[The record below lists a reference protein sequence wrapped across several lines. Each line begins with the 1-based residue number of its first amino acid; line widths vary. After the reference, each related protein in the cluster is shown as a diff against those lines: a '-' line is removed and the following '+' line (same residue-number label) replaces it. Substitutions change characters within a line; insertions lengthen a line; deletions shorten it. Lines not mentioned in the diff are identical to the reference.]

1 MSKGVILSVAV
12 MAVLA
17 INKSIAQTNVKTAKE
32 VKTKKTLVLYVGGGF
47 TDYLAPIKIQPVNL
61 QNNITRTS
69 ATGTIRIMWHPGYR
83 LNFGIE
89 SGYSNF
95 YSYHVKNNAVSG
107 KLSLHAVPLLVV
119 WSMPII
125 KRVNIFYGLGSYL
138 LTTYLKYDGV
148 VKSKTFS
155 LGSNIALS
163 YTQPLSKKL
172 GIAAEAKWMNAFVTK
187 DNLLSLE
194 VQMVWKFLEF
204 R

>member
-47 TDYLAPIKIQPVNL
+47 ADYLAPIKIQPVNL

>member
-12 MAVLA
+12 MAVMA
-17 INKSIAQTNVKTAKE
+17 INKSFAQTNVKTDKQI
-32 VKTKKTLVLYVGGGF
+32 KSKKALVLYVGGGF
-47 TDYLAPIKIQPVNL
+47 ADYLAPIKIQPVNL

-138 LTTYLKYDGV
+138 LTTNLKYDGV

>member
-12 MAVLA
+12 MAVIA
-17 INKSIAQTNVKTAKE
+17 INKSFAQTTVKTDK
-32 VKTKKTLVLYVGGGF
+32 VKTKKTLVLYVGGGLAN
-47 TDYLAPIKIQPVNL
+47 YLAPIKIQPVNL

-83 LNFGIE
+83 LNLGIE

-95 YSYHVKNNAVSG
+95 YSYYVKNNGVSG
-107 KLSLHAVPLLVV
+107 KLSLHAVPLLLV

-163 YTQPLSKKL
+163 YTHPLSKKL

-204 R
+204 